1 MHNQKT
7 AILAIFTNEI
17 GRQITLSLSST
28 LPQIQT
34 AAEWLVEQ
42 SHPKT
47 DLKLPA
53 SGIARSHYSPGNWR
67 VSGDRPAAS
76 TAIAGPPTTVPTA
89 FVVFTLTT

>member
-47 DLKLPA
+47 DLKIACIWYCKVALLPRKLE
-53 SGIARSHYSPGNWR
+53 SEW
-67 VSGDRPAAS
+67 
-76 TAIAGPPTTVPTA
+76 
-89 FVVFTLTT
+89 